1 KSVTRITRVVVFDRY
16 YTDIICDSRRSR
28 IYLSPKF
35 LYWWGKLF
43 IPTLNYN
50 ILLTASSET
59 ILARKR
65 ELDEEGIKTINA
77 KIDYLAC
84 KKGHTKVMN
93 ENTPQ
98 VAVYEILNFVFYEQH
113 KKNLK
118 RLR

>member
-1 KSVTRITRVVVFDRY
+1 VVVFDRY

-43 IPTLNYN
+43 IPSLDYN

-65 ELDEEGIKTINA
+65 ELDEEGINTINR
-77 KIDYLAC
+77 KIDYLTG
-84 KKGHTKVMN
+84 KKGYTKILN
-93 ENTPQ
+93 ETSPQ
-98 VAVYEILNFVFYEQH
+98 AAVYEILDYIFNEQH
-113 KKNLK
+113 RKNLK